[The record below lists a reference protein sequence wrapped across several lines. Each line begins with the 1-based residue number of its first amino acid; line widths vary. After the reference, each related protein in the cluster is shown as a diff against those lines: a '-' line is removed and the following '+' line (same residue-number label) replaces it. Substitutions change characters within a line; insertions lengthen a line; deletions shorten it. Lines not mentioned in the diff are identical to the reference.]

1 MSPSQARASIFVIT
15 GPSGVGKGT
24 LIAAL
29 RERRP
34 ELELTVSAT
43 TRAPREGEE
52 DGVDYYFLSDA
63 EFDRRLAAGEFVE
76 HASYAGHRY
85 GTLRGELERRT
96 RHDAPA
102 LLELEVQGARQVRD
116 AIPAATLVFIA
127 PPSFEVLR
135 RRLEARA
142 SDDPQTIE
150 RRLEVAR
157 TELLAREE
165 FPHVVVN
172 DRLGQAL
179 DELDA
184 IYLRAATR

>member
-1 MSPSQARASIFVIT
+1 VSGIFVIT

-34 ELELTVSAT
+34 ELGLTVSAT
-43 TRAPREGEE
+43 TRAPRAGEV
-52 DGVDYYFLSDA
+52 DGVAYYFLSDA

-96 RHDAPA
+96 RGERPA
-102 LLELEVQGARQVRD
+102 VLEIEVQGARQVRD

-127 PPSFEVLR
+127 PPSLAVLR
-135 RRLEARA
+135 ERLESRA
-142 SDDPQTIE
+142 TDDPQTIAT
-150 RRLEVAR
+150 RLAVAES
-157 TELLAREE
+157 ELAARDE
-165 FPHVVVN
+165 FQHVVVN
-172 DRLGQAL
+172 DELA
-179 DELDA
+179 EAVEALDA
-184 IYLRAATR
+184 IYLRASDR

>member
-1 MSPSQARASIFVIT
+1 MIT

-85 GTLRGELERRT
+85 GTLKGELERRT
-96 RHDAPA
+96 RHGAPA

-135 RRLEARA
+135 RRLEARG

-172 DRLGQAL
+172 DRLGRAL
-179 DELDA
+179 DELDG
-184 IYLRAATR
+184 IYLREATR

>member
-1 MSPSQARASIFVIT
+1 MIT

-43 TRAPREGEE
+43 TRAPRQGEE
-52 DGVDYYFLSDA
+52 DGVNYYFLSNA
-63 EFDRRLAAGEFVE
+63 EFDRRLAGGEFVE

-85 GTLRGELERRT
+85 GTLSGELERRT
-96 RHDAPA
+96 RHGAPA

-135 RRLEARA
+135 RRLQARG

-157 TELLAREE
+157 TELLARGE

-179 DELDA
+179 DELDG
-184 IYLRAATR
+184 IYLREAPR